1 MPKQKQEHPLSF
13 KVSSAMISR
22 IETECETESRSQSDM
37 AKILIAE
44 ALMFREA
51 KRNMHKVL

>member
-1 MPKQKQEHPLSF
+1 MPKNKQEHPLSF

-22 IETECETESRSQSDM
+22 IEQEQQIESRSQSDM

-44 ALMFREA
+44 AILIREA
-51 KRNMHKVL
+51 NRNISKIL

>member
-13 KVSSAMISR
+13 KISSNMIAKIDQER
-22 IETECETESRSQSDM
+22 ELENRSQSDM

-44 ALMFREA
+44 ALCCREA
-51 KRNMHKVL
+51 KRNINKIL

>member
-13 KVSSAMISR
+13 KVSSAMINGID
-22 IETECETESRSQSDM
+22 IEREIDSRSQSDM

-44 ALMFREA
+44 ALKYREA
-51 KRNMHKVL
+51 KRSIHKIL